1 MKTNAPV
8 SSAKDR
14 KTNGANRTHPLD
26 ATAIP
31 GPVADTWANGEE
43 GRTVTVITAIKSP
56 LQGQRCGETASGIS
70 FLFSLNGLLCRL
82 AQTVDI

>member
-26 ATAIP
+26 AAVPNP

-56 LQGQRCGETASGIS
+56 LQGQGWRETASGILS
-70 FLFSLNGLLCRL
+70 FFP
-82 AQTVDI
+82 